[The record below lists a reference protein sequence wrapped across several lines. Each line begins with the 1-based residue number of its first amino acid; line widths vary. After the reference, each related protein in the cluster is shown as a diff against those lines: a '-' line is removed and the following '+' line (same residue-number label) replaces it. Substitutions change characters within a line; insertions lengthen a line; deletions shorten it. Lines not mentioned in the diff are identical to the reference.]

1 MLTSACNKV
10 FQLYQRS
17 AALIIN
23 TGHPTKRPIALPGR
37 AAFATVNTADSR
49 RIGAIPDQSGDY
61 SLVFDGQY
69 KRIISAI

>member
-10 FQLYQRS
+10 IQLYQRS

-23 TGHPTKRPIALPGR
+23 TGHPPKRLISLARRGNLRHGKHGR
-37 AAFATVNTADSR
+37 LQKNRGDT
-49 RIGAIPDQSGDY
+49 DQSGDY